1 MGLGRNTR
9 IYIRRDPR
17 PPCETV
23 LQMEEVDLANR
34 SSWVGG
40 SRGGGGGGG
49 GGWGWDLSSPVQAM
63 CKANSPF
70 FPYHTEGH
78 KIPLMTVISFAF
90 HMYSIHFIFLESGQ
104 LQCGLEILSSSLYVA
119 AIIAINEAL

>member
-1 MGLGRNTR
+1 MGV
-9 IYIRRDPR
+9 
-17 PPCETV
+17 E
-23 LQMEEVDLANR
+23 
-34 SSWVGG
+34 
-40 SRGGGGGGG
+40 GGG

-90 HMYSIHFIFLESGQ
+90 HTVYTLFCIFFLESGQ